1 MNLAQVHG
9 YAARWRRALWLR
21 ELAWAGAAG
30 LIAAGVAWWLGV
42 VVGLAVLVMRMRR
55 VSPGRIGPEDVIR
68 HWDRA
73 LPELEESSGL
83 WLRDEAGLSVIE
95 RLQRRRLDGAYA
107 RLISEADVTKL
118 AVLRRPQVRQARAF
132 GAFLVGAGC
141 LILALS
147 LNRQIEQSGAGLA
160 QRAAG
165 QKNDARVPVT
175 RPVVAPR
182 VVAVGLE
189 ISPPAYTGH
198 AVRAVKELDV
208 EVEEG
213 AAVKWEMSVEGEVRT
228 LGLEFGEGG
237 GRVELASEHAG
248 VFSGAR
254 TVTVTALYRLVGT
267 LADGSRWEPPALHAL
282 RVIKDQAPVI
292 TLVEPAMARTELAA
306 VGPVVVRVVVKDDY
320 AVSTAQLIATVAKGS
335 GEGVKFR
342 EQAMTFGTGTGEKTE
357 RVFAK
362 TIDLKQLG
370 MEAGDELYFYLTAS
384 DNRQPTPNQTRS
396 ETRFITIKG
405 PEQVAVTGG
414 RGMRGVNLVPE
425 YFRSQRQLI
434 IDTEKLLMEK
444 ATLSAEEFR
453 RRSEDLGIDQKLLRL
468 RYGQFL
474 GEEFEPEKDA
484 RPDPHA
490 PVAGSVGEFVAQL
503 TQKRQT
509 GPATNNRISDKP
521 VDVRHDHGL
530 EDSASRTTPKTAE
543 QVMAEFTHFHDKA
556 DEATFF
562 DSKQKASLKDVLA
575 AMWESEGKLRV
586 IQPAEAL
593 PAENRA
599 LEMLKEL
606 QEGDRAYVQRVGFEA
621 APIKIAERRLRGEL
635 ESVPVRLPL
644 AAAGKMTN
652 DELGLAEVKAAIAVT
667 GTAGVLGSEGR
678 AAWRAAEP
686 VLTRAATLEPE
697 RFLEGLQALR
707 AAENE
712 ATVSAETMNQVRSAL
727 WRLLPMA
734 ERVPERRREEAPGLA
749 EPYFKALSGEG
760 SP

>member
-1 MNLAQVHG
+1 MNSVQLHD

-21 ELAWAGAAG
+21 EVAWAGAAG

-42 VVGLAVLVMRMRR
+42 VVGLAVLVMRVRR
-55 VSPGRIGPEDVIR
+55 VRPGRIGLEDVIR
-68 HWDRA
+68 HLDRA

-83 WLRDEAGLSVIE
+83 WLREEAELSVIE
-95 RLQRRRLDGAYA
+95 RLQRRRLDVAYA
-107 RLISEADVTKL
+107 RLVSETDAVKL
-118 AVLRRPQVRQARAF
+118 AVLRRPRVRLSGAF
-132 GAFLVGAGC
+132 GAVLVGAGC
-141 LILALS
+141 LMLAVNF
-147 LNRQIEQSGAGLA
+147 NRRSEQAGIGLA
-160 QRAAG
+160 QRAAD
-165 QKNDARVPVT
+165 QKGSAKVAGA
-175 RPVVAPR
+175 RPVMAPR
-182 VVAVGLE
+182 VVGVALG

-198 AVRAVKELDV
+198 AARGVKELDV

-213 AAVKWEMSVEGEVRT
+213 AAVKWEISVEGEMRT
-228 LGLEFGEGG
+228 LGLELGEGG
-237 GRVELASEHAG
+237 GRVELAREGPG
-248 VFSGAR
+248 VFSGAKK
-254 TVTVTALYRLVGT
+254 VAATALYRLVGT

-292 TLVEPAMARTELAA
+292 TLAEPAAARTELAA
-306 VGPVVVRVVVKDDY
+306 VGPVVVRVLVKDDY
-320 AVSTAQLIATVAKGS
+320 AVSAAQLIATVAKGS

-342 EQAMTFGTGTGEKTE
+342 EQAMAFDAMSGEGGARTFEKT
-357 RVFAK
+357 F
-362 TIDLKQLG
+362 DLRQLG
-370 MEAGDELYFYLTAS
+370 LERGDELYFYVTAT
-384 DNRQPTPNQTRS
+384 DNRQPTPNHTRS

-414 RGMRGVNLVPE
+414 RGTRGVNLVPE
-425 YFRSQRQLI
+425 YFRSQRQII
-434 IDTEKLLMEK
+434 IDTEKLLAEK
-444 ATLSAEEFR
+444 ATLSAVEFR

-490 PVAGSVGEFVAQL
+490 PVAASVGEFVAQL

-521 VDVRHDHGL
+521 VDMKHVHGP
-530 EDSASRTTPKTAE
+530 EDPASRNAPKTAE

-575 AMWESEGKLRV
+575 AMWEAEGKLRV
-586 IQPAEAL
+586 IRPADAL

-606 QEGDRAYVQRVGFEA
+606 QQSDRAYVERVGFEA
-621 APIKIAERRLRGEL
+621 APIKVAERRLRGEL
-635 ESVPVRLPL
+635 ESVPVRG
-644 AAAGKMTN
+644 AAAARPAAV
-652 DELGLAEVKAAIAVT
+652 DAEVAAVR
-667 GTAGVLGSEGR
+667 TALGASGDVR

-686 VLTRAATLEPE
+686 VLTRAATREPE

-707 AAENE
+707 AAENG
-712 ATVSAETMNQVRSAL
+712 ATVSTATMETVRRAL
-727 WRLLPMA
+727 WKLLPAA

-749 EPYFKALSGEG
+749 EPYFKALGGEG